1 MTTPLS
7 WLWFPQKPEAKC
19 TTQQSV
25 TNNQGFKPR
34 NMVENKVDNKKQ
46 QNLSNTFDTT
56 INNSGRNNIF

>member
-34 NMVENKVDNKKQ
+34 NMVEKVDNKIQ

-56 INNSGRNNIF
+56 INNSGRNNMF

>member
-34 NMVENKVDNKKQ
+34 NMVEKVDNK
-46 QNLSNTFDTT
+46 NTTKSVKH
-56 INNSGRNNIF
+56 I